1 MAPGKRK
8 GLSLE
13 EKRQRIL
20 KIYYDLR
27 EPLNLKEIEKLGTRK
42 GVIPQAIKDVNQ
54 SLVDDNLVT

>member
-13 EKRQRIL
+13 EKRDRIL

-27 EPLNLKEIEKLGTRK
+27 EPLNLKEIEKLGPRK
-42 GVIPQAIKDVNQ
+42 GVIPQAIKDVN
-54 SLVDDNLVT
+54 